1 MTAKNILNNIS
12 RRNIIKFG
20 AASVGTSLVTAGIGS
35 QLLSPEPA
43 VGVANNNITPD
54 AALNLLMEGNKRFVS
69 GKIRRTNQTLANLRA
84 VSKSQK
90 PFAAILSCAD
100 SRVPSEILFDRG
112 FGDLFICR
120 VAGNVVTAEETGRLE
135 FGTLVLGAK
144 VLLVMGHKKCGAVD
158 ATIKGA
164 QVPGQIASL
173 LDAIKPGIAKLD
185 PKKADQLEAGVKA
198 NVVYQVQKIQ
208 ESPVISK
215 LVADG
220 QLKVVGGYFDFD
232 SGKISLLS

>member
-1 MTAKNILNNIS
+1 M
-12 RRNIIKFG
+12 
-20 AASVGTSLVTAGIGS
+20 VT
-35 QLLSPEPA
+35 P
-43 VGVANNNITPD
+43 
-54 AALNLLMEGNKRFVS
+54 
-69 GKIRRTNQTLANLRA
+69 
-84 VSKSQK
+84 
-90 PFAAILSCAD
+90 
-100 SRVPSEILFDRG
+100 
-112 FGDLFICR
+112 
-120 VAGNVVTAEETGRLE
+120 EETGSLE

-185 PKKADQLEAGVKA
+185 SKKAAQLEDGIKA
-198 NVVYQVQKIQ
+198 NVVYQVAKIQ
-208 ESPVISK
+208 ESPVIAQ
-215 LVADG
+215 LVKDG